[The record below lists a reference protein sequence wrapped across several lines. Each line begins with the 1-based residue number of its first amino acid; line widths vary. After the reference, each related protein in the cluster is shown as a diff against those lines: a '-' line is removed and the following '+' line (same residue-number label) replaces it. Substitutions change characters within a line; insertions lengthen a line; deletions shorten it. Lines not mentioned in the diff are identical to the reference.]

1 MKLRPTAAALMLAL
15 APMTGSLMAPAASAA
30 PAAAQPA
37 IANISVNSDAG
48 LSPGATIRLQLATAP
63 NAGQATVTLGDS
75 GVVVTMS
82 QKGAGNFTGSHVV
95 RRNDRIDPAQLMTAR
110 VVVDGRTVSRQ
121 FHYPPSFQALAM
133 GATTAPASVQAQAP
147 APAQVQVQPPLA
159 PQPQVQAQAPVPPP
173 VQVQTSPGPRMVIER
188 FFIRSSGPVEA
199 GRELR
204 FRLLASPGG
213 DAWLDIPGV
222 IQGVDLRETRPGEYE
237 GAYTVR
243 QRDNPDAF
251 RTAVASL
258 RRGDDRVTA
267 QLQFNLPP
275 QITDLQPAN
284 GDRIVGR
291 GRTHIGARIT
301 DEGGGVDP
309 SRVRLRLNGRDVT
322 GEARITPDEVHLRA
336 DLDPGRY
343 AVELTAR
350 DTAGN
355 MTTKTWMFE
364 VVPERQAARVGGDLP
379 LQLTSH
385 RNETPV
391 DADGNL
397 LIQGRTVPHAT
408 VRVQVE
414 QTSVVGRRAGVSRDV
429 FDETI
434 QADRNGLFSAAVPPR
449 GRAGTLPGTRFEV
462 RVTASSGNQAAEER
476 ITLIQRDG

>member
-1 MKLRPTAAALMLAL
+1 
-15 APMTGSLMAPAASAA
+15 
-30 PAAAQPA
+30 
-37 IANISVNSDAG
+37 
-48 LSPGATIRLQLATAP
+48 
-63 NAGQATVTLGDS
+63 
-75 GVVVTMS
+75 
-82 QKGAGNFTGSHVV
+82 
-95 RRNDRIDPAQLMTAR
+95 
-110 VVVDGRTVSRQ
+110 
-121 FHYPPSFQALAM
+121 
-133 GATTAPASVQAQAP
+133 
-147 APAQVQVQPPLA
+147 
-159 PQPQVQAQAPVPPP
+159 
-173 VQVQTSPGPRMVIER
+173 MVIER
-188 FFIRSSGPVEA
+188 FFIRSAGPVEA

-204 FRLLASPGG
+204 FRLLGSPGG

-222 IQGVDLRETRPGEYE
+222 IQSVVLRETRSGEYE

-243 QRDNPDAF
+243 QRDDPEAF
-251 RTAVASL
+251 RTAIASL

-267 QLQFNLPP
+267 QLQFNRPP

-309 SRVRLRLNGRDVT
+309 ARVRLRLNGRDVT
-322 GEARITPDEVHLRA
+322 AEARISAEDVHLRA

-350 DTAGN
+350 DAEGN

-364 VVPERQAARVGGDLP
+364 VVPERQAVRVGGLP

-385 RNETPV
+385 RNESPV

-397 LIQGRTVPHAT
+397 LIQGRTVPHAI

-414 QTSVVGRRAGVSRDV
+414 QTTVTGRRAGVPRDV

-434 QADRNGLFSAAVPPR
+434 QADRNGLFVAAVPPR
-449 GRAGTLPGTRFEV
+449 NRAGTLPGTRFDV
-462 RVTASSGNQAAEER
+462 RVTASSGNQASEER